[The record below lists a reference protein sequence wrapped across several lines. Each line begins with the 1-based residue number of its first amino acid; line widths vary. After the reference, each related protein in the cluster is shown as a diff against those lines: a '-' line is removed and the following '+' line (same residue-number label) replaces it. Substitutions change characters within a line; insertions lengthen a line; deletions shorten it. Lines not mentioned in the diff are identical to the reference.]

1 MEEVVEGYVGIYR
14 LYRDGSGLVG
24 CAGEGEGCF
33 YRVVFVAV
41 DV

>member
-1 MEEVVEGYVGIYR
+1 MEEVVEGYVGVDG
-14 LYRDGSGLVG
+14 LHGDGSGLVG
-24 CAGEGEGCF
+24 CVGEGEGCF